1 MAAATS
7 DRDTRFTYFQR
18 LKGPYAFT
26 ASQTVYAGTI
36 ATVAAATGTITTAAD
51 TAGLIAVGF
60 HAKKG
65 VAANGDTPEVMAAV
79 GWLANNGNVTAARIG
94 STVTIVD
101 DQTVGLAADTTN
113 DIVAGTVEAVDS
125 TLGVLVAIL

>member
-1 MAAATS
+1 MTAATV
-7 DRDTRFTYFQR
+7 DRNTPLAYFQR
-18 LKGPYAFT
+18 LKGPYGQT
-26 ASQTVYAGTI
+26 ASTEVFAGTI
-36 ATVAAATGTITTAAD
+36 ATVVAATGLIGVAGD

-60 HAKKG
+60 HLKHSKTAD
-65 VAANGDTPEVMAAV
+65 GDLPEVAAAV

-94 STVTIVD
+94 ATVTIVD

-113 DIVAGTVEAVDS
+113 DIVAGTVEAVDA